1 MLKQSSKT
9 DFFPL
14 GRKPARKCSSVART
28 ILLRVALVAVALM
41 YVLPNVGGIRVHG
54 DLQGALLASVVFNA
68 VFWGLEC
75 LLAVVKVG
83 VNVGTLGLGV
93 FMTSSLKFLAA
104 LLSPALALVGTAQV
118 LPGYLQIGSYFPG
131 AVCAG
136 LVLGGTMW
144 VSFPAAKTT
153 SKKEAAT

>member
-1 MLKQSSKT
+1 M
-9 DFFPL
+9 FVF
-14 GRKPARKCSSVART
+14 AR
-28 ILLRVALVAVALM
+28 ILLRATLVTFALM

-54 DLQGALLASVVFNA
+54 DLWGALLGSLVFNA

-75 LLAVVKVG
+75 LLAVVKFG
-83 VNVGTLGLGV
+83 INVGTLGFGV
-93 FMTSSLKFLAA
+93 FMTAALKFLAA

-131 AVCAG
+131 ALCAG

-144 VSFPAAKTT
+144 VSLPAIK
-153 SKKEAAT
+153 SPKKETAG